1 MRSGED
7 KADELQ
13 QRAEVSAPEKPLSFE
28 PASVLR
34 ALGEATPDLVYVL
47 SRDGQYLFVNGP
59 AAQVLGLEVD
69 QIVGRRWEEIGLDP
83 AREREFVEE
92 RLRVMDSGVPA
103 KRQVTFP
110 TPTGERTF
118 EYVVSPLLDH
128 GGPPRGVIVVSRDI
142 TERAS
147 AERELRAQ
155 AARQGEQNAMLRTLL
170 DVSEVLSAE
179 KELEKLLQ
187 AVTDAATTLA
197 GAEFGAFFYNVVNQA
212 GESYMLWTISGVPR
226 AAFSKF
232 PMPRNT
238 AIFAPTFS
246 GEGIVRSDDIRAD
259 PRYGHSAPYHGMPAG
274 HLPVVSYLAVP
285 VISRSGEV
293 IGGLFFGHSQRARF
307 QEDVERLV
315 AGVAAQAAIAIDNV
329 RLLDQTRHGAAKLRA
344 EEERYRTLV
353 TATSQM
359 VWTADEKGATFGANE
374 RWAKLTG
381 NPPEDYRP
389 DGWIDALY
397 PPDKERVS
405 TAWTMALAQGHEY
418 QDEYRLRVQDGS
430 YRWLAVRGVPVR
442 NEDGSVR
449 EWIGTA
455 TDIDERKR
463 VDESATFLADASAL
477 LTASLDPD
485 TILSR
490 LADLAVPRLADW
502 CAIDV
507 AQEHGPHRRLI
518 IAHPDKA
525 KAAMITEVD
534 RDYRL
539 PMEIDPVA
547 QVMTTGK
554 TQLVK
559 HLDPGFAES
568 YAQDERHREIIK
580 TLGLTSWIIAPIV
593 AGGRVYGTLSLV
605 HAESGRRFTERDV
618 TFVEDLTVRVGV
630 AVHNAMLY
638 VEAQAA
644 NRAKDEFLA
653 TLSHELRTP
662 MTAIVGWARMLE
674 MSDLDPALVQEA
686 IHAITRGAKAQ
697 AQLIDDLL
705 DVSRITLGKLHLNL
719 DDVDI
724 DDIVSAAVEAVQA
737 TASVKGIAVD
747 VRLDPRRPHVAADAS
762 RLQQVIW
769 NLVNNAVKFTPAGGR
784 VDVSVQRV
792 DASVLIRVADSGEG
806 ISTDFL
812 PIMFDRF
819 RQADSTTTRRF
830 GGLGLGL
837 SIVRQITELHGGTV
851 EAASPGRGQGA
862 TFTVTLPLS
871 RTPAVPEGERAA
883 EQLDLPQLRGV
894 DVLVVDDDA
903 QARRFLIAAL
913 SRAGAAVRESD
924 SVDAAMAALRA
935 RLPHVLVTD
944 IAMPGRDGFALLEDI
959 RHVLNIDEA
968 RLPAIAITAFGG
980 TEDRV
985 RILGAG
991 FQRYVLKPV
1000 DPIEL
1005 ASIVAGVLAQR

>member
-1 MRSGED
+1 M
-7 KADELQ
+7 Q
-13 QRAEVSAPEKPLSFE
+13 QPGEVSATEKPSSFD

-47 SRDGQYLFVNGP
+47 SRDGQYLFVNQP
-59 AAQVLGLEVD
+59 AAHVLGLEVD

-83 AREREFVEE
+83 TRESEFVEE

-128 GGPPRGVIVVSRDI
+128 GGPPRGVIVVSRDVS
-142 TERAS
+142 ERTAT
-147 AERELRAQ
+147 ERELRGQ
-155 AARQGEQNAMLRTLL
+155 AARQAEQNAMLRTLL

-179 KELEKLLQ
+179 RELEKLLQ

-197 GAEFGAFFYNVVNQA
+197 KAEFGAFFYNVVNDA

-226 AAFSKF
+226 SAFSKF

-238 AIFAPTFS
+238 AIFAPTFA

-259 PRYGHSAPYHGMPAG
+259 PRYGHAEPYHGMPAG

-293 IGGLFFGHSQRARF
+293 IGGLFFGHSQPARF

-329 RLLDQTRHGAAKLRA
+329 RLLDQTRQGATKLRA

-359 VWTADEKGATFGANE
+359 VWSADETGVTHGGNE
-374 RWAKLTG
+374 RWRELTG
-381 NPPEDYRP
+381 QSASDYRP
-389 DGWIDALY
+389 EGWLEVLHPDDREQAVQSWKTALS
-397 PPDKERVS
+397 E
-405 TAWTMALAQGHEY
+405 GGEY
-418 QDEYRLRVQDGS
+418 QTEYRLRTLDGA

-442 NEDGSVR
+442 NEDGSIR

-463 VDESATFLADASAL
+463 LDESTSFLTDASAL

-507 AQEHGPHRRLI
+507 AQENGPHRRLV
-518 IAHPDKA
+518 IAHRDRE

-539 PMEIDPVA
+539 SPEIDPVA
-547 QVMTTGK
+547 QVMAGAK

-559 HLDPGFAES
+559 YVEPAFAAG
-568 YAQDERHREIIK
+568 YARDERHLEIIK
-580 TLGLTSWIIAPIV
+580 ALGLTSWIIAPIV

-605 HAESGRRFTERDV
+605 HAESGRRFSERDV
-618 TFVEDLTVRVGV
+618 SFIDDLTVRVGV

-674 MSDLDPALVQEA
+674 MSDLDPALMQEA

-719 DDVDI
+719 DEVDI
-724 DDIVSAAVEAVQA
+724 DDIVSAAVEAVRA
-737 TASVKGIAVD
+737 TANVKGISVD
-747 VRLDPRRPHVAADAS
+747 VRLDPRRPRAAGDAS

-769 NLVNNAVKFTPAGGR
+769 NLLNNAVKFTRAGGR
-784 VDVSVQRV
+784 VEVSVQRV
-792 DASVLIRVADSGEG
+792 DSSVLILVADDGEG
-806 ISTDFL
+806 ISADFL
-812 PIMFDRF
+812 PLIFDRF

-851 EAASPGRGQGA
+851 EAASAGRGRGA

-871 RTPAVPEGERAA
+871 RTPAVLEGEETLGRAA
-883 EQLDLPQLRGV
+883 DGQLDLPQLRGV
-894 DVLVVDDDA
+894 DVLVVDDDS
-903 QARRFLIAAL
+903 QARRFISTAL
-913 SRAGAAVRESD
+913 SRAGAAVRETD
-924 SVDAAMAALRA
+924 SVDAALAALRS
-935 RLPHVLVTD
+935 RVPHVLVTD
-944 IAMPGRDGFALLEDI
+944 IAMPGRDGFGLLEDI
-959 RHVLNIDEA
+959 RHLLHIDEA

-1005 ASIVAGVLAQR
+1005 ASIVAGVLAPR

>member
-1 MRSGED
+1 M
-7 KADELQ
+7 Q
-13 QRAEVSAPEKPLSFE
+13 QPAEVSATEKPLSFD

-34 ALGEATPDLVYVL
+34 ALGEATPDLVYVV
-47 SRDGQYLFVNGP
+47 SRDGEYLFVNGP
-59 AAQVLGLEVD
+59 AAQVLGLEAR
-69 QIVGRRWEEIGLDP
+69 QMVGRRWEEIGLDP
-83 AREREFVEE
+83 EREGEFVEE
-92 RLRVMDSGVPA
+92 RERVMDTGVPV

-110 TPTGERTF
+110 TATGERTF
-118 EYVVSPLLDH
+118 EYVVSPLLAEE
-128 GGPPRGVIVVSRDI
+128 GPPLGVIVVSRDI
-142 TERAS
+142 TERTR
-147 AERELRAQ
+147 AERELRSR
-155 AARQGEQNAMLRTLL
+155 AARQEEQNQMLRTLL

-179 KELEKLLQ
+179 RELEKLLQ
-187 AVTDAATTLA
+187 AVTDAATMLA
-197 GAEFGAFFYNVVNQA
+197 GAEFGAFFYNVA
-212 GESYMLWTISGVPR
+212 DDKGESYMLWTISGVPR
-226 AAFSKF
+226 SAFSQF

-238 AIFAPTFS
+238 QIFAPTFA
-246 GEGIVRSDDIRAD
+246 GAAIVRSDDIRAD
-259 PRYGHSAPYHGMPAG
+259 PRYGKNDPYFGMPAG

-293 IGGLFFGHSQRARF
+293 IGGLFFGHSQPARF

-329 RLLDQTRHGAAKLRA
+329 RLLEQTRQAAAKLSA

-359 VWTADEKGATFGANE
+359 VWSADETGTTRGGNE
-374 RWAKLTG
+374 AWRELTG
-381 NPPEDYRP
+381 QSASDYRP
-389 DGWIDALY
+389 EGWLEVLHPADREQAV
-397 PPDKERVS
+397 ETWRSAV
-405 TAWTMALAQGHEY
+405 AGGHEF
-418 QDEYRLRVQDGS
+418 QTEYRLRTVDGA

-442 NEDGSVR
+442 NADGSIR

-463 VDESATFLADASAL
+463 LDESASFLADASVL

-485 TILSR
+485 TILVR
-490 LADLAVPRLADW
+490 LTELAVPRLADW

-507 AQEHGPHRRLI
+507 AQENGPHRRLVI
-518 IAHPDKA
+518 IHPDRE

-534 RDYRL
+534 RDYRV
-539 PMEIDPVA
+539 PPEVDPVV
-547 QVMTTGK
+547 QVMASGK
-554 TQLVK
+554 AQLMK
-559 HLDPGFAES
+559 QLAPGFEDT
-568 YAQDERHREIIK
+568 YARDERHRQIIVA
-580 TLGLTSWIIAPIV
+580 LGLTSWVIVPII
-593 AGGRVYGTLSLV
+593 AGGRVYGALTLV
-605 HAESGRRFTERDV
+605 HAESGRRFSERDLP
-618 TFVEDLTVRVGV
+618 FIEDLASRVGV

-674 MSDLDPALVQEA
+674 MSDLDPPLVQEA
-686 IHAITRGAKAQ
+686 IQAIARGARAQ

-719 DDVDI
+719 EDVDV
-724 DDIVSAAVEAVQA
+724 DDIVAAAVDAVRA
-737 TASVKGIAVD
+737 TANVKGIALD
-747 VRLDPRRPHVAADAS
+747 LRLDPRRPRAAGDAN

-769 NLVNNAVKFTPAGGR
+769 NLLNNAVKFTPAGGR
-784 VDVSVQRV
+784 VQVTVERV
-792 DASVLIRVADSGEG
+792 DGTVQIRVADSGEG
-806 ISTDFL
+806 ISPEFL
-812 PIMFDRF
+812 PLIFDRF

-851 EAASPGRGQGA
+851 EAASSGRGHGA

-871 RTPAVPEGERAA
+871 RVAAVLEGKAA
-883 EQLDLPQLRGV
+883 EEQFDLPQLRGV

-903 QARRFLIAAL
+903 QARRFITTAL
-913 SRAGAAVRESD
+913 ARAGASVREAD
-924 SVDAAMAALRA
+924 SVDGALAALRS
-935 RLPHVLVTD
+935 RIPHVLVTD
-944 IAMPGRDGFALLEDI
+944 IAMPSRDGFALLEDI
-959 RHVLNIDEA
+959 RNILHVDEA

-980 TEDRV
+980 TQDRV

-991 FQRYVLKPV
+991 FQRYILKPV

-1005 ASIVAGVLAQR
+1005 ASIVASVLAPRG